1 MISVLACV
9 ASVVLSGPVSQPTT
23 PQAIVQEW
31 RQEMASASHICV
43 TGDGGLPCID
53 ILLTGIPDAKVGD
66 IIDMDISIVAQQDK
80 DATAGQW
87 AGVEVLLGW
96 DPAMLEPI
104 SHSLCESLFKYFKVF
119 LFTSDDPANLYYDC
133 VNQDLDPVDLWPDND
148 GDLSI
153 IYFAPL
159 GTENNIFAI
168 PQILGTM
175 QFRVLAEGTH
185 TVSIIDAVDCWF
197 PDNPDVFPIETGI
210 VGFGNT
216 QLLGDISDTFVVEVR
231 SSFDAL
237 DPPGIGI
244 EDFLAFLN
252 AWAAGL

>member
-1 MISVLACV
+1 MFSLIVSMALSVP
-9 ASVVLSGPVSQPTT
+9 PVIT
-23 PQAIVQEW
+23 PQQAVADFHQKI
-31 RQEMASASHICV
+31 ASATHICE
-43 TGDGGLPCID
+43 TGDGGPPCID
-53 ILLTGIPDAKVGD
+53 ILLTGIPTAKVGD
-66 IIDMDISIVAQQDK
+66 IINIDISIVAQQDK

-87 AGVEVLLGW
+87 VGVEVLLGW
-96 DPAMLEPI
+96 DPTKLEPI
-104 SHSLCESLFKYFKVF
+104 SHSLCESQFPYFLVM
-119 LFTSDDPANLYYDC
+119 LFTSDDPENLYYDC
-133 VNQDLDPVDLWPDND
+133 VNQDLDPVDMWPDND

-210 VGFGNT
+210 VGFAAT
-216 QLLGDISDTFVVEVR
+216 QLLGDITDTFVVEVR
-231 SSFDAL
+231 SPFDTE
-237 DPPGIGI
+237 DPPGIDIG
-244 EDFLAFLN
+244 DFLAFLA
-252 AWAAGL
+252 AWAAQ